1 VGPIEPP
8 SIATRK
14 FKVPKDILD
23 QIAQDIKDGSN
34 AIDAAENADAPPEP
48 EQEPPSPKG
57 E

>member
-1 VGPIEPP
+1 
-8 SIATRK
+8 
-14 FKVPKDILD
+14 LD